1 MSFMLARAVV
11 FVGRSRPIILRFLG
25 PASASIGKKR
35 AGQFRILGTI
45 VPAVPFPPSSRW
57 VVYGSVLRFIEMLV
71 FLPDL
76 LIMVFGNAGVLGSGA
91 VLLVDLSTQF
101 ASSPIVCLVG
111 KSVGSSCLV
120 WKWVFWYCV
129 GCRGVGRSNWA
140 VQSLAGFKLVWLC
153 MGLDAFLVVKVALPL
168 GSAESGAVVVLR
180 FDSKVL

>member
-1 MSFMLARAVV
+1 MSNEGGTSTLTVTVVKVVFPRAV
-11 FVGRSRPIILRFLG
+11 FLLHGGRSRPIILRFLG
-25 PASASIGKKR
+25 PASASIGKNR

-57 VVYGSVLRFIEMLV
+57 VVYGSVLRFIELLV

-76 LIMVFGNAGVLGSGA
+76 LIMVFGAAGVLGSGA

-120 WKWVFWYCV
+120 WRWVLCCLVWCCV
-129 GCRGVGRSNWA
+129 GCRGVCWLGTLLGVA
-140 VQSLAGFKLVWLC
+140 ALFGGVLVLCWL
-153 MGLDAFLVVKVALPL
+153 
-168 GSAESGAVVVLR
+168 SWSG
-180 FDSKVL
+180 